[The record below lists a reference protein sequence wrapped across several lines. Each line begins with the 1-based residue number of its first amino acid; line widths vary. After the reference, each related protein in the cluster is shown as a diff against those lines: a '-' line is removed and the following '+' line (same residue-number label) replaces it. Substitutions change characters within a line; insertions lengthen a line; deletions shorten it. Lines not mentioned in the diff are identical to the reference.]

1 MSPYDAE
8 AYLISNSG
16 SFIIGIYP
24 NSKSGN
30 RDGTNLGIDKVVQ
43 QRPMMVTTHK
53 ENIMEIRVIELL
65 NEIKTLI
72 LGKVNERWLTIR
84 EVSEYASVSESTI
97 RRAIKRG
104 VLKSSNVTGRLL
116 FKVSSVDK
124 WLNN

>member
-1 MSPYDAE
+1 
-8 AYLISNSG
+8 
-16 SFIIGIYP
+16 
-24 NSKSGN
+24 
-30 RDGTNLGIDKVVQ
+30 
-43 QRPMMVTTHK
+43 
-53 ENIMEIRVIELL
+53 MEIRAIELL

-72 LGKVNERWLTIR
+72 LGKVNERWLTLR
-84 EVSEYASVSESTI
+84 EVSEYSSVSESTI

>member
-1 MSPYDAE
+1 
-8 AYLISNSG
+8 
-16 SFIIGIYP
+16 
-24 NSKSGN
+24 
-30 RDGTNLGIDKVVQ
+30 
-43 QRPMMVTTHK
+43 MMVTTHK
-53 ENIMEIRVIELL
+53 ENIMAIRVIELL

-84 EVSEYASVSESTI
+84 KVSEYASVSESTI

>member
-1 MSPYDAE
+1 
-8 AYLISNSG
+8 
-16 SFIIGIYP
+16 
-24 NSKSGN
+24 
-30 RDGTNLGIDKVVQ
+30 
-43 QRPMMVTTHK
+43 MVTTHK